1 MPDSNITLRSIKGS
15 GLSHSEMDGNFR
27 EFFYSASVS
36 GSEVRLYRSQSSN
49 QFETINLSEPKGPQ
63 FALQLKK
70 GVAESGASITFT
82 GSKSLTYDFS
92 ASVLSVTGSS
102 FFSGDMTV
110 DGAVT
115 ANTFIA
121 DTVIEGISTGSTSF
135 GKDKSD
141 DVHIRTGS
149 MFIDG
154 DFDVTGRISSAQ
166 PLSASVDWT
175 RLTSIPS
182 GIVSASDQVVV
193 EDTTGFGG
201 LQANISASF
210 AGSAS
215 AHTQRVATVL
225 TLSASAHTDRV
236 SKISV
241 LSASVDTHLDAN
253 ITALSSSAHTANLNL
268 SSSIHTN
275 YLKNTSDT
283 LTGNLTVTGF
293 ISASELHTEYVTS
306 SIVLATGSNQFGDEV
321 TDVHSFTGSVNIS
334 GSQSIVGDV
343 TFSNDVTITG
353 GLDVTGTL
361 NATVEGTTATASYVA
376 GADVDGAVAN
386 ATNANTASYIDASN
400 VDGTL
405 DISTQTNLGV
415 TDTTGQTGINFT
427 LSGDNIT
434 GTLAGLGTSADV
446 QFDSFG
452 VGTAA
457 SGTTGEIRATG
468 DITAFYSSDK
478 RLKDNVTPLSDA
490 INKINQIGGYE
501 FDWNSNSSHSGHDVG
516 VIAQEIEEVLP
527 EVVVTRDNGYKA
539 VRYEKIVALLI
550 EAIKDQ
556 QSQIDEL
563 KSRLD

>member
-36 GSEVRLYRSQSSN
+36 GSEVKLYRSQSSN

-154 DFDVTGRISSAQ
+154 DFDITGRISSAQ
-166 PLSASVDWT
+166 PITASIDFSNVINKPT
-175 RLTSIPS
+175 LVS
-182 GIVSASDQVVV
+182 GSEQVVT

-215 AHTQRVATVL
+215 AHTQREAIVSN
-225 TLSASAHTDRV
+225 LSASAHTDRV

-275 YLKNTSDT
+275 YLKSTTDT
-283 LTGNLTVTGF
+283 FTGNLTVTGF
-293 ISASELHTEYVTS
+293 ISSSELHTEYVTS

-376 GADVDGAVAN
+376 GADVDGAVE
-386 ATNANTASYIDASN
+386 TANTASYIDATN
-400 VDGTL
+400 IDGTVTNA
-405 DISTQTNLGV
+405 STASFV
-415 TDTTGQTGINFT
+415 TFNDGLSTT
-427 LSGDNIT
+427 S
-434 GTLAGLGTSADV
+434 DV
-446 QFDSFG
+446 QFDSLG
-452 VGTAA
+452 IGTAA
-457 SGTTGEIRATG
+457 PATTGEIRATG

-478 RLKDNVTPLSDA
+478 RLKDNVTPLSNA